1 MPYQQLPIT
10 PYEPQQVDPIGLY
23 SRLAAIKGAQQQQ
36 QLGAEQLK
44 GAQLQNTQLQTAVD
58 EDTAYKQA
66 IANAGGD
73 IRKALPD
80 IMKVAPNRGVVLQK
94 QLTEWDNADI
104 NKKKAIL
111 DLHEK
116 QAGRLGQIAGSV
128 TDQPSYEAAIQQ
140 ATQEQ
145 LIEPQAAQQLLATP
159 YNPQTVKAFQ
169 QQALT
174 AQQQLQ
180 QAQKSIDEQE
190 TARHNRATEN
200 KKSAT
205 QEEFSDFYKDY
216 IAANNL
222 PDSPKASLQAR
233 QAFYAQKR
241 PVNNLMTQSDAKDIA
256 DAIENGDQPPTLQGL
271 YRNAGPVR
279 AELARRGIPLA
290 QMESDWKA
298 TQKHIAT
305 LNGAQQERLR
315 QAISFTSDSLNIID
329 GLYDEWKKVGATS
342 GVKLF
347 NRAALAAAKQ
357 LPGEAGS
364 AATRLEAQINDLT
377 SELGTVYKGGNSST
391 DESLKLAAGNLSGDW
406 NETTFKAALKQI
418 RTNLKIR
425 QNSINNSQ
433 VAGASAN
440 NMYAQPSPQQP
451 AAITL
456 TAPNGKTYSF
466 NSQAEADAFKAK
478 AGIK

>member
-1 MPYQQLPIT
+1 MGSFGLPALSIKPQQQESPLEAFARIQQLR
-10 PYEPQQVDPIGLY
+10 GL
-23 SRLAAIKGAQQQQ
+23 AQQQ

-58 EDTAYKQA
+58 EDAAYKQA

-111 DLHEK
+111 ELHEK

-140 ATQEQ
+140 AAQEQ

-159 YNPQTVKAFQ
+159 YNPQTVQGFQ

-174 AQQQLQ
+174 AQQQIQ
-180 QAQKSIDEQE
+180 QAQKSIDAQE

-216 IAANNL
+216 IAANKL

-256 DAIENGDQPPTLQGL
+256 DAIENGDQPPTLQWL
-271 YRNAGPVR
+271 ISKRWASQSR
-279 AELARRGIPLA
+279 TSAARR
-290 QMESDWKA
+290 
-298 TQKHIAT
+298 
-305 LNGAQQERLR
+305 
-315 QAISFTSDSLNIID
+315 
-329 GLYDEWKKVGATS
+329 TS
-342 GVKLF
+342 GA
-347 NRAALAAAKQ
+347 N
-357 LPGEAGS
+357 GI
-364 AATRLEAQINDLT
+364 RLE
-377 SELGTVYKGGNSST
+377 
-391 DESLKLAAGNLSGDW
+391 GD
-406 NETTFKAALKQI
+406 
-418 RTNLKIR
+418 
-425 QNSINNSQ
+425 
-433 VAGASAN
+433 
-440 NMYAQPSPQQP
+440 
-451 AAITL
+451 
-456 TAPNGKTYSF
+456 
-466 NSQAEADAFKAK
+466 AEAYCDSQRSPAREIAASHFLHE
-478 AGIK
+478 